1 MKANGFRFFVFAL
14 CCTTACVVLPVRATR
29 AADAA
34 QAANNA
40 GDNQSG
46 PGLEEIIVTAQRRQE
61 RLQDV
66 PISVTVLTAENLN
79 AAAVTTTADL
89 GMVTPGLRIDATG
102 TTVQPTIRGI
112 TTTLAQGSSE
122 SAIAIYE
129 DGVYQP
135 SMANGTLEL
144 PDVQQ
149 IEVLEGP
156 QGTLFGR
163 NATGGAILIQTLQ
176 PNLTDAAA
184 QASVSYG
191 SYNEVLT
198 KVYASTPIAG
208 GKAAVSVTG
217 LIDYDSGWKTD
228 LLNNN
233 QWSGYREDLVR
244 AKLRFEPWEGADF
257 TLTAMWDQVGDYTS
271 LAFSNYDGINGDR
284 AVPGL
289 APFVASK
296 PWQYSSYEPQFA
308 TKRQGQASLHGDID
322 LGPGKLSTTTA
333 YIHTDENESFDP
345 TNGPLPLFS
354 AGEFSKIHSF
364 EQELVYTTNQLG
376 AFHGTGGLFY
386 FSQRAPQGLDVDNY
400 QIPSTWYTDNTDAYA
415 AFGDLTYDVTDRFS
429 LTGGVRYNHEKATS
443 YTGLAVVGAVPPSL
457 SLLGERTWVSS
468 TPRGSLLYKLT
479 DHTNVYFTYSQG
491 FKSGA
496 FNSSSAQPTPVD
508 PEKVDAY
515 EVGIKTD
522 EIRGLSLNAAGFY
535 YHYDNLQLAKFSV
548 VNDEI
553 QQILTNAADSKIYG
567 AELNVVWRANDNFTL
582 NLGDTYLHARYVSFA
597 DAVANVPNPGGAGS
611 STMNINDSGTP
622 MIRSPD
628 FSGNLT
634 GTYVENTS
642 SGTFDLSGTVFYST
656 KLYFD
661 VGHYVVQPS
670 YSVVNAT
677 LGWKPSP
684 DSKFR
689 ISVWGKNLTDKA
701 YITATVI
708 TTGFDAVDYGRP
720 RTVGVEFQAKY

>member
-1 MKANGFRFFVFAL
+1 MKANGFRFFVLAL
-14 CCTTACVVLPVRATR
+14 CCASVIVAPVRATH
-29 AADAA
+29 AAETG
-34 QAANNA
+34 QAGNNA

-46 PGLEEIIVTAQRRQE
+46 SGLEEIIVTAQRREE

-66 PISVTVLTAENLN
+66 PISVTALSQETLD
-79 AAAVTTTADL
+79 AARVTTTADL

-102 TTVQPTIRGI
+102 NTIQPTIRGI
-112 TTTLAQGSSE
+112 TTTLSQASSE

-135 SMANGTLEL
+135 TMSNGTLEL

-176 PNLTDAAA
+176 PSLTNTAA
-184 QASVSYG
+184 QGSVSYG
-191 SYNEVLT
+191 NYNAVLA
-198 KVYASTPIAG
+198 KAYASTPIVSDKVAL
-208 GKAAVSVTG
+208 SVTA

-233 QWSGYREDLVR
+233 QWSGYREDVFR
-244 AKLRFEPWEGADF
+244 TKLRFEPWEGADF
-257 TLTAMWDQVGDYTS
+257 TLTGSWDQVYDYTS
-271 LAFSNYDGINGDR
+271 LAFSNYDGINADR

-289 APFVASK
+289 APYVASQ
-296 PWQYSSYEPQFA
+296 PWQYSSFEPQFA
-308 TKRQGQASLHGDID
+308 TKRQAQVSLHGDID

-333 YIHTDENESFDP
+333 YIHTDGNESFDP
-345 TNGPLPLFS
+345 TNGPLPLFP
-354 AGEFSKIHSF
+354 AAEFSKIHSF
-364 EQELVYTTNQLG
+364 EQELLYTTNQLG

-386 FSQRAPQGLDVDNY
+386 FSQQAPQGLDIDNY
-400 QIPSTWYTDNTDAYA
+400 LIPSTWFTDKTEAYA
-415 AFGDLTYDVTDRFS
+415 AFADLTYDLTDQLS
-429 LTGGVRYNHEKATS
+429 LTGGVRYNHETAHS
-443 YTGLAVVGAVPPSL
+443 YTGTAVVGSVPPSL

-468 TPRGSLLYKLT
+468 TPRGSVLYKVT

-496 FNSSSAQPTPVD
+496 FNSSSQQPTPVD

-515 EVGIKTD
+515 ELGIKTD
-522 EIRGLSLNAAGFY
+522 EFRGLSINAAGFY
-535 YHYDNLQLAKFSV
+535 YHYDNLQLTKFSLV
-548 VNDEI
+548 DDEI
-553 QQILTNAADSKIYG
+553 QQILTNAANSKIYG
-567 AELNVVWRANDNFTL
+567 AQFSLIWRATDNFTV
-582 NLGDTYLHARYVSFA
+582 NLGSTYLHARYVSFD
-597 DAVANVPNPGGAGS
+597 DAVANVPNPGGIGNTS
-611 STMNINDSGTP
+611 KNIDDSGTP

-634 GTYVENTS
+634 GTYVENTNIGS
-642 SGTFDLSGTVFYST
+642 FDLSGTVFYST
-656 KLYFD
+656 KVYFD

-670 YSVVNAT
+670 YAVLNAT
-677 LGWKPSP
+677 LGWKPSQ

-689 ISVWGKNLTDKA
+689 VSLWGKNLTNKA
-701 YITATVI
+701 YITSTVI
-708 TTGFDAVDYGRP
+708 TTSFDAVDYGRP
-720 RTVGVEFQAKY
+720 RTGGVEFQYKY